1 MAHALCAWAIKGR
14 KKLSLEPAVRTSH
27 SANKRYIPHGRVNQ
41 IFEVHLV
48 CVCLF
53 FVVVVVV
60 VVVVLLLLLLLLLL
74 RLVFGRE
81 GIK

>member
-1 MAHALCAWAIKGR
+1 MAHALRAWAIKGR
-14 KKLSLEPAVRTSH
+14 KKLGLEPAVRTSH
-27 SANKRYIPHGRVNQ
+27 SANKRYIPHGRANQ

-60 VVVVLLLLLLLLLL
+60 VLLLLLLLLLHL

-81 GIK
+81 RIK